1 MKILAAFLIL
11 IAAFLVIST
20 ILVVSASMLSSMIT
34 HELGE
39 DYEEQEWIEKSG
51 NDEQW
56 PPPPIK

>member
-1 MKILAAFLIL
+1 MKILAIVLLLI
-11 IAAFLVIST
+11 IV

-39 DYEEQEWIEKSG
+39 DYEEQEWIEAPG